1 MSLNQYDAKRIINL
15 GLGKIGST
23 QISTY
28 DNPRSPIERFVAEG
42 YPHWRDTEL
51 EKRRWVFSM
60 EVEKLVQSGKLTDD
74 FGPNVYVFALPD
86 NMMRPIR
93 QMRSTW
99 TIRGR
104 NLYADSEVA
113 YLEYISRRSEQDFPA
128 SFREV
133 LACRVAVECCEF
145 VTQSNTKKADAH
157 SLYKDA
163 LLDAGRQN
171 AFIIGSEDLETP
183 DELSEWTA
191 ARWG

>member
-1 MSLNQYDAKRIINL
+1 MSENRYGAKHIINL

-28 DNPRSPIERFVAEG
+28 DAPKSSIEKFVADG

-51 EKRRWVFSM
+51 EKRRWVFAT
-60 EVEKLVQSGKLTDD
+60 EVEQLTLGAQLGDE
-74 FGPNVYVFALPD
+74 FGPNVNVYDLP
-86 NMMRPIR
+86 NNLLRPIR
-93 QMRSTW
+93 QSRSTW
-99 TIRGR
+99 TVRGR
-104 NLYADSEVA
+104 KLYSDNAEQFI
-113 YLEYISRRSEQDFPA
+113 EYIARRDEQDFPP
-128 SFREV
+128 SFVEV

-145 VTQSNTKKADAH
+145 ITQSNTKKADAH

-171 AFIIGSEDLETP
+171 AFILGNEDTTTP

-191 ARWG
+191 SRWG